1 MNLDNYM
8 SNQENLPEFMKD
20 FHDQKDLFKTIF
32 EQYKDGNAKKLLE
45 DVNWVNAHCFTIDVF
60 LWWMGRHGY
69 KLQKARK
76 KGVEFNTPEETIKYF
91 TDIRHGR
98 STEALKEALK

>member
-8 SNQENLPEFMKD
+8 NNQENLPEFMKD

-32 EQYKDGNAKKLLE
+32 EQYKDSHVVLDNI
-45 DVNWVNAHCFTIDVF
+45 NWVDGHQFTIDVF

-69 KLQKARK
+69 KLQKTRK
-76 KGVEFNTPEETIKYF
+76 KGVEFNDPKETIKHF
-91 TDIRHGR
+91 TNIRMGR
-98 STEALKEALK
+98 QADSFKKAIK

>member
-45 DVNWVNAHCFTIDVF
+45 DVKKKVLNLIT
-60 LWWMGRHGY
+60 
-69 KLQKARK
+69 QKK
-76 KGVEFNTPEETIKYF
+76 Q
-91 TDIRHGR
+91 
-98 STEALKEALK
+98 